1 MASTPKQL
9 NGNGTNSSLGKRKK
23 SRASKST
30 YLSKWLDKTMHH
42 VQEATPGIE
51 TYDFVNP
58 TMNWQIGGSQFAPG
72 YDPYRHMYGAPEPM
86 SLPTLPSYYS
96 PPMFPHSIP
105 ISVYPSDQRYV
116 QNVKSIQVQRPRMR
130 RRNDQRAEELQITPN
145 CLEESSSQPKNLS
158 SDQDYASL
166 PPIITSV
173 GDTNSNSDMN
183 DKEKDDGS
191 NARRYSD
198 PCVRGLPDVARPANG
213 GDVDSESDA
222 SSSASGSLVG
232 SRLLSCLLDQIA
244 SLKLTNDRLNKDL
257 LNTRGK

>member
-1 MASTPKQL
+1 MASTPKQQ
-9 NGNGTNSSLGKRKK
+9 NGSGSNSSLGKRKK

-30 YLSKWLDKTMHH
+30 DLSKWLDKTMYH
-42 VQEATPGIE
+42 VQEATLGTE

-58 TMNWQIGGSQFAPG
+58 KMNWQISGSQFAPG
-72 YDPYRHMYGAPEPM
+72 YDPYRHMCGAPEPM
-86 SLPTLPSYYS
+86 SLPSLPSYYS
-96 PPMFPHSIP
+96 PPMLPHSIP
-105 ISVYPSDQRYV
+105 ISVYPSDHRYV
-116 QNVKSIQVQRPRMR
+116 QNVKSVQVQRPRIR
-130 RRNDQRAEELQITPN
+130 RRNDQRAEELQSTSN
-145 CLEESSSQPKNLS
+145 CLEEPSLQPKNL

-173 GDTNSNSDMN
+173 GDTNSNSDIN

-213 GDVDSESDA
+213 GDVDSESDD
-222 SSSASGSLVG
+222 SSSASESQVG

-244 SLKLTNDRLNKDL
+244 SLKLTNDRLNKEL
-257 LNTRGK
+257 LDTRGE

>member
-1 MASTPKQL
+1 MHASRLATYMASTPKQV
-9 NGNGTNSSLGKRKK
+9 NGNGSSSSLGKRKK
-23 SRASKST
+23 SRGSKST

-42 VQEATPGIE
+42 IQEATPSE

-58 TMNWQIGGSQFAPG
+58 TMNWPIGGSQFTPG

-86 SLPTLPSYYS
+86 SLPTLPSYYG
-96 PPMFPHSIP
+96 PPVIP
-105 ISVYPSDQRYV
+105 QGPPYYPSDHRYI
-116 QNVKSIQVQRPRMR
+116 QTVKSSQVQRQRMR
-130 RRNDQRAEELQITPN
+130 RRNGQRAEELKN
-145 CLEESSSQPKNLS
+145 CLEESLLPNNLS
-158 SDQDYASL
+158 EQDYASL
-166 PPIITSV
+166 PPIITSI

-213 GDVDSESDA
+213 EIESESDD
-222 SSSASGSLVG
+222 SSVASGSQVG

-244 SLKLTNDRLNKDL
+244 SLKIANDRLNKDL
-257 LNTRGK
+257 LETRGE